1 MEKFNPHG
9 SHPIGEKMSARI
21 YPDVSILLT
30 LDYEQEPLLRKC
42 TIFQTSVQKAKI
54 DCYMLSTVRTIRE
67 RITSQVIEAGG
78 NSLRGLWH
86 HLSMI
91 KGAGLPHILVNSTL
105 GDEDLPGIQD
115 YFRQKIIEQ
124 ERELA
129 KSQIQAVELWAIE
142 VFSDM
147 PRDKTGHFP
156 VMDYLQKLSVYLNE
170 YYVQSKNA
178 LLRTE
183 KELGIINEIPVS
195 PTSDQITTLVN
206 KLQQSGSDFNDR
218 EDLCHIV
225 ALSWLKQNKGYIP
238 IFATA
243 DRKLYEQKD
252 ELYNLTG
259 VIVEDPLYAV
269 GTYRSI
275 MPKP

>member
-1 MEKFNPHG
+1 MEKPG
-9 SHPIGEKMSARI
+9 PYRSKSIGENMSARI

-42 TIFQTSVQKAKI
+42 TIFQSSVQKAKI

-86 HLSMI
+86 HLSMN

-105 GDEDLPGIQD
+105 GDEDLPGIQA

-124 ERELA
+124 QRELA

-142 VFSDM
+142 VFADM

-183 KELGIINEIPVS
+183 KDLGMINEIPVN
-195 PTSDQITTLVN
+195 PTTEQITALAD

-252 ELYNLTG
+252 ELYDITG
-259 VIVEDPLYAV
+259 VLVEDPLYAL

-275 MPKP
+275 MQKQ

>member
-1 MEKFNPHG
+1 
-9 SHPIGEKMSARI
+9 MSARI
-21 YPDVSILLT
+21 YPDDSILLT

-54 DCYMLSTVRTIRE
+54 NCYMLSTVRTIRD

-86 HLSMI
+86 HLAMN
-91 KGAGLPHILVNSTL
+91 KGAGLPHILVNAVL
-105 GDEDLPGIQD
+105 GDEDIPGIQT
-115 YFRQKIIEQ
+115 YFRQKIREQ
-124 ERELA
+124 ERELS

-142 VFSDM
+142 VFRDM
-147 PRDKTGHFP
+147 PRDQTGHFP
-156 VMDYLQKLSVYLNE
+156 VMDYLQRLSVYLNE

-183 KELGIINEIPVS
+183 KELGIIDEIPVN
-195 PTSDQITTLVN
+195 PTHDQITILVD
-206 KLQQSGSDFNDR
+206 KLQQSGSNFDDR
-218 EDLCHIV
+218 EDLCHIA

-252 ELYNLTG
+252 ELFNITG

-275 MPKP
+275 PQNP

>member
-1 MEKFNPHG
+1 VEKLG
-9 SHPIGEKMSARI
+9 SRWSFAIGEKMSARI
-21 YPDVSILLT
+21 YPDDSILLT

-54 DCYMLSTVRTIRE
+54 NCYMLSTVRTIRD

-86 HLSMI
+86 HLSMN
-91 KGAGLPHILVNSTL
+91 KGAGLPHILVNAVL
-105 GDEDLPGIQD
+105 GDEDIPGIQT
-115 YFRQKIIEQ
+115 YFRQKIREQ
-124 ERELA
+124 ERELS

-142 VFSDM
+142 VFRDM
-147 PRDKTGHFP
+147 PRDQTGHFP
-156 VMDYLQKLSVYLNE
+156 VMDYLQRLSVNLNE

-183 KELGIINEIPVS
+183 KELGIIDEIPVN
-195 PTSDQITTLVN
+195 PTSDQITVLVD
-206 KLQQSGSDFNDR
+206 KLQQTGSNFNDR
-218 EDLCHIV
+218 EDLCHIA

-238 IFATA
+238 IFATV

-252 ELYNLTG
+252 ELFNITG

-275 MPKP
+275 P

>member
-1 MEKFNPHG
+1 
-9 SHPIGEKMSARI
+9 MSARI
-21 YPDVSILLT
+21 YPDDSILLT

-42 TIFQTSVQKAKI
+42 IIFQTSVQKAKI
-54 DCYMLSTVRTIRE
+54 NCYMLSTVRMIRE

-86 HLSMI
+86 HLCMN
-91 KGAGLPHILVNSTL
+91 KGAGLPHILTNAML
-105 GDEDLPGIQD
+105 GDEDIPGIQT
-115 YFRQKIIEQ
+115 YFRQKIREQ
-124 ERELA
+124 ERELS

-142 VFSDM
+142 VFRDM
-147 PRDKTGHFP
+147 PRDQTGHFP

-183 KELGIINEIPVS
+183 KELGIIDETPVN
-195 PTSDQITTLVN
+195 PTPDQITMLVD
-206 KLQQSGSDFNDR
+206 KLHQCGSSFDDR
-218 EDLCHIV
+218 EDLCHIA

-238 IFATA
+238 IFVTA

-252 ELYNLTG
+252 ELYNITG

-275 MPKP
+275 TQKP

>member
-1 MEKFNPHG
+1 
-9 SHPIGEKMSARI
+9 MSARI
-21 YPDVSILLT
+21 YPDDSVLLT
-30 LDYEQEPLLRKC
+30 LDYDQEPLLRKC
-42 TIFQTSVQKAKI
+42 TIFQTSLQKAKI

-67 RITSQVIEAGG
+67 RITNQVIEAGG

-86 HLSMI
+86 HLAMN
-91 KGAGLPHILVNSTL
+91 KGAGLPHILANAML
-105 GDEDLPGIQD
+105 GDEDIPGIQT
-115 YFRQKIIEQ
+115 YFRQKIKEQ
-124 ERELA
+124 ARDLS
-129 KSQIQAVELWAIE
+129 KSQIQTVELWAIE
-142 VFSDM
+142 VFGEM
-147 PRDKTGHFP
+147 PRDTTGHFP

-183 KELGIINEIPVS
+183 KNLGIINEIPVS
-195 PTSDQITTLVN
+195 PTSDQITVLVD
-206 KLQQSGSDFNDR
+206 KLKQAGSDFNDR
-218 EDLCHIV
+218 EDLLHIA

-252 ELYNLTG
+252 ELYNITG
-259 VIVEDPLYAV
+259 VIVEDPLYTL

-275 MPKP
+275 MQKT

>member
-1 MEKFNPHG
+1 
-9 SHPIGEKMSARI
+9 MSARI
-21 YPDVSILLT
+21 YPDDSILLT

-54 DCYMLSTVRTIRE
+54 NCYMLSTVRTIRD

-86 HLSMI
+86 HLSMN
-91 KGAGLPHILVNSTL
+91 KGAGLPHILVNAVL
-105 GDEDLPGIQD
+105 GDEDIPGIQT
-115 YFRQKIIEQ
+115 YFRQKIREQ
-124 ERELA
+124 ERELS

-142 VFSDM
+142 VFRDM
-147 PRDKTGHFP
+147 PRDQTGHFP
-156 VMDYLQKLSVYLNE
+156 VMDYLQRLSVNLNE

-183 KELGIINEIPVS
+183 KELGIIDEIPVN
-195 PTSDQITTLVN
+195 PTSDQITVLVD
-206 KLQQSGSDFNDR
+206 KLQQTGSNFNDR
-218 EDLCHIV
+218 EDLCHIA

-238 IFATA
+238 IFATV

-252 ELYNLTG
+252 ELFNITG

-275 MPKP
+275 P

>member
-1 MEKFNPHG
+1 MEKPGPHRSEPVG
-9 SHPIGEKMSARI
+9 DNMGARI

-42 TIFQTSVQKAKI
+42 TIFQNSLQKAKI
-54 DCYMLSTVRTIRE
+54 DCYMLSTVRIIRE
-67 RITSQVIEAGG
+67 RITNQVIEAGG

-86 HLSMI
+86 HLSVN

-105 GDEDLPGIQD
+105 GDEDLSGIQN

-147 PRDKTGHFP
+147 PRDETGHFS
-156 VMDYLQKLSVYLNE
+156 VMDYLQKLSIYLNE

-183 KELGIINEIPVS
+183 KELGMINEIPVS
-195 PTSDQITTLVN
+195 PTSDQITTLIN
-206 KLQQSGSDFNDR
+206 RLQQSGSDFNDR
-218 EDLCHIV
+218 EDIYHIES
-225 ALSWLKQNKGYIP
+225 LSWLKQTKGYIP
-238 IFATA
+238 IFVTA

-252 ELYNLTG
+252 ALYNLTG
-259 VIVEDPLYAV
+259 VIVEDPLYVV

-275 MPKP
+275 NPKP

>member
-1 MEKFNPHG
+1 MEKLGPHRG
-9 SHPIGEKMSARI
+9 YPIGDNMSARI
-21 YPDVSILLT
+21 YPDDSILLT

-54 DCYMLSTVRTIRE
+54 DCYMLSTVRTIRD
-67 RITSQVIEAGG
+67 RITNQVIEAGG

-86 HLSMI
+86 HLSMN
-91 KGAGLPHILVNSTL
+91 KGAGLPHILVNSVL
-105 GDEDLPGIQD
+105 GDEDLSGIQA
-115 YFRQKIIEQ
+115 YFRQKIKEQ
-124 ERELA
+124 ERDLA

-142 VFSDM
+142 VFNDM

-156 VMDYLQKLSVYLNE
+156 IMEYLQKLSVYLNE

-183 KELGIINEIPVS
+183 KELGIINEITFS
-195 PTSDQITTLVN
+195 PTTDQITSLVN
-206 KLQQSGSDFNDR
+206 RLQQSGSNFNDR

-225 ALSWLKQNKGYIP
+225 ALSWLKQNKGYTP

-275 MPKP
+275 MNP

>member
-1 MEKFNPHG
+1 
-9 SHPIGEKMSARI
+9 MSARI
-21 YPDVSILLT
+21 YPDDSILLT

-42 TIFQTSVQKAKI
+42 TIFQTSLQKAKI
-54 DCYMLSTVRTIRE
+54 ECYMLSTVRTIRE
-67 RITSQVIEAGG
+67 RITTQVIEAGG

-86 HLSMI
+86 HLSMN
-91 KGAGLPHILVNSTL
+91 KGAGLPHILVNAML
-105 GDEDLPGIQD
+105 GDEDIPGVQT
-115 YFRQKIIEQ
+115 YFRQKIREQ
-124 ERELA
+124 ERELS

-142 VFSDM
+142 VFRDM

-156 VMDYLQKLSVYLNE
+156 VMEYLQRLSVYLNE
-170 YYVQSKNA
+170 YYVQSKNT
-178 LLRTE
+178 LLKTE
-183 KELGIINEIPVS
+183 KDLGIINEIPVS
-195 PTSDQITTLVN
+195 PTTDQITILVD
-206 KLQQSGSDFNDR
+206 KLKQAGSNFNDR

-252 ELYNLTG
+252 ELYNITG
-259 VIVEDPLYAV
+259 VIVEDPLYTV

-275 MPKP
+275 MQKP